1 MRKRLGTL
9 AKTER
14 YVNGSLPGSQPR
26 TALSIFPAMSVQRP
40 RLVIKLGTGLLTRP
54 GGSSLDARQFRRLAA
69 EVAGLVAQG
78 HQCIVVT
85 SGAVAAGM
93 MVLGLTERSTDTPTI
108 QACAAIGQSR
118 LMRVYETHF
127 ARHGLAVAQLLLTH
141 QDLDSRTRYAN
152 AQNTLRR
159 LLTHGGV
166 VPIINENDSVAV
178 EELRF
183 GDNDRL
189 SAEVAVLAEAG
200 MLIVLTSAEG
210 LTRDGTGQGA
220 PIPLV
225 ENVDDVLDLASDRK
239 GKLST
244 GGMTTKL
251 QAVKR
256 AVEAGIPAVIA
267 NGRTPGLLE
276 RIVAG
281 EEIGTRFAI
290 PAFAGKKSRP
300 QITQISAD

>member
-1 MRKRLGTL
+1 MFVPT
-9 AKTER
+9 
-14 YVNGSLPGSQPR
+14 
-26 TALSIFPAMSVQRP
+26 P
-40 RLVIKLGTGLLTRP
+40 RLVVKLGTGLLTRP
-54 GGSSLDARQFRRLAA
+54 DGTALDEEQFRRLAA
-69 EVAGLVAQG
+69 EIAALMARG

-93 MVLGLTERSTDTPTI
+93 SVLGLTERSADTPTV

-189 SAEVAVLAEAG
+189 SAEVAVLADAN
-200 MLIVLTSAEG
+200 LLVVLTSAEG
-210 LTRDGTGQGA
+210 LTRDGTGEGA
-220 PIPLV
+220 PIPVV
-225 ENVDDVLDLASDRK
+225 ENVDEVLALASERK
-239 GKLST
+239 GRLST

-276 RIVAG
+276 CIVAG
-281 EEIGTRFAI
+281 EEVGTRFVV
-290 PAFAGKKSRP
+290 PARN
-300 QITQISAD
+300 